1 MITLTTPATSTAKL
15 WIVDD
20 DHSIRWVL
28 ERALK
33 SAGFS
38 VETFESVALL
48 RARLR
53 VSKPDVLFSDIRMP
67 GEDGLSLLASLQETD
82 PDLPIIIIT
91 AHSDLES
98 AVGAFEGGAFDYLPK
113 PFDIDDAVRL
123 AQRAVASRQPQ
134 SGVGA
139 GATDS
144 GPQTDL
150 IGNAPSMQEI
160 FRAIGRLARSNVTV
174 LINGESGTGKELVA
188 RALHQHSLRRNG
200 PFVALNTAAIPKDLL
215 ESELF
220 GHEKG
225 AFTGAAG
232 QRVGR
237 FEQAHGGTLFL
248 DEIGDMPLDLQTRLL
263 RVLADGQFYRV
274 GGTHLIRTDV
284 RIVAATHQRL
294 EDRVV
299 SGQFRED
306 LFHRLNVIRL
316 KLPALRERRED
327 IPQLLR
333 YFLQRAALELS
344 VPVKTIHPQA
354 LAQLAQ
360 HDWPGNVR
368 ELENTAR
375 WLTVMAPG
383 NEIGI
388 EDLPDNLNRSGGTT
402 GAVND
407 DALLEQWTTNL
418 KRWADARLAAG
429 DQDLLATAGP
439 AFERTLLK
447 AALSFT
453 GGHKQQAAALIGWGR
468 NTVTRKLKELADMGE

>member
-134 SGVGA
+134 SGAGA
-139 GATDS
+139 GAADS

-333 YFLQRAALELS
+333 YFLQKAALELS

-368 ELENTAR
+368 ELENIAR

-388 EDLPDNLNRSGGTT
+388 EDLPDNLSRSGGTT
-402 GAVND
+402 GAMND